1 MSGAL
6 ALLDRDTSDLP
17 ADAPLSIVDGVRTDF
32 VHVDDDTFAIVTS
45 QDVQPIFDFNK
56 AHATD
61 GSGGWS
67 PSREL
72 RHVARVPNV
81 VYMHMLNVHG
91 VDMLNKDHSEAVKR
105 LLNSSEYAHVRTG
118 GGVI

>member
-1 MSGAL
+1 VD
-6 ALLDRDTSDLP
+6 ALLNRDTSDLP
-17 ADAPLSIVDGVRTDF
+17 DDAPLSVLDGVRCDF
-32 VHVDDDTFAIVTS
+32 VPVDDDTFALTHT
-45 QDVQPIFDFNK
+45 QDVEPIFDFNK

-67 PSREL
+67 PSRDI

-81 VYMHMLNVHG
+81 VYYHMLNAHG
-91 VDMLNKDHSEAVKR
+91 VDMLNKDHTEAVKR

-118 GGVI
+118 GGMI

>member
-1 MSGAL
+1 MSDTTFNL
-6 ALLDRDTSDLP
+6 AP
-17 ADAPLSIVDGVRTDF
+17 DAPLSVLDGVRCDF
-32 VHVDDDTFAIVTS
+32 AHLDDDTFVIKHT
-45 QDVQPIFDFNK
+45 QDVEPIFDFNK

-67 PSREL
+67 PTRDI

-81 VYMHMLNVHG
+81 VYYHMLNTHG
-91 VDMLNKDHSEAVKR
+91 VDMLNKDHREAVRR
-105 LLNSSEYAHVRTG
+105 LLNSSDYAHVRTG